1 MPASVRIGRV
11 RVTPTHAHN
20 GSSMESELAQAMMA
34 TAAASRRVELN
45 AENAATGL
53 GRLAVT
59 LVNLLHEL
67 LERQAIRRMENGTLT
82 DLEVDRLGE
91 CLMKQSEAIDI
102 LCVAFGIGREE
113 LNLDLGPLGK
123 LL

>member
-1 MPASVRIGRV
+1 M
-11 RVTPTHAHN
+11 
-20 GSSMESELAQAMMA
+20 SSACKTKNDPSDAELAEAIMA
-34 TAAASRRVELN
+34 SAAESRRVELN

-59 LVNLLHEL
+59 IVNLLHEL

-82 DLEVDRLGE
+82 DDEIDRLGD
-91 CLMKQSEAIDI
+91 CLMKQSEAIDT
-102 LCVAFGIGREE
+102 LCTAFGIGRDD

-123 LL
+123 LM

>member
-1 MPASVRIGRV
+1 MSTACTNSFG
-11 RVTPTHAHN
+11 AN
-20 GSSMESELAQAMMA
+20 DSELAQAMMA

-82 DLEVDRLGE
+82 DAQIESLGD
-91 CLMKQSEAIDI
+91 CLMKQSEAIDT
-102 LCVAFGIGREE
+102 LCLAFGIGRDD

-123 LL
+123 LI

>member
-1 MPASVRIGRV
+1 MSS
-11 RVTPTHAHN
+11 TQTETLSHN
-20 GSSMESELAQAMMA
+20 DSELAQAMMA
-34 TAAASRRVELN
+34 SAAASRRVELN

-82 DLEVDRLGE
+82 DPEIERLGD
-91 CLMKQSEAIDI
+91 CLMKQSEAIDT
-102 LCVAFGIGREE
+102 LCIAFGIGRED

-123 LL
+123 LI